1 MAIKPPAVAAA
12 RRRKIDLEAVL
23 RRQSVPSAG
32 PHADTY
38 GITPRKKLGVRGS
51 FHGLPSHERTER
63 NIVVEVGQILQ
74 QRRQCRNPS
83 LIMRRM
89 MGDCKGGEGGQFW
102 IGRGD
107 CRKCTALAG
116 WVCLVSPFFSYPL
129 PPSSTFSSFGLMHLA
144 NKSKRSRAVRVR
156 PPDDPLS
163 NFSCRSCSPPLKQ
176 LRSSSSPYHG
186 SSWLLSVPRIRGMNA
201 HRRHC
206 PAT

>member
-1 MAIKPPAVAAA
+1 MAIKPPAQ
-12 RRRKIDLEAVL
+12 RQRPREGGRERKIDLEAVL

-38 GITPRKKLGVRGS
+38 GITPRKKLGVRG
-51 FHGLPSHERTER
+51 FLLGLLSHERTER

-83 LIMRRM
+83 LIMKRM

-116 WVCLVSPFFSYPL
+116 WVCLVS
-129 PPSSTFSSFGLMHLA
+129 SSVFSSPSLLHFLFVWAHA
-144 NKSKRSRAVRVR
+144 
-156 PPDDPLS
+156 
-163 NFSCRSCSPPLKQ
+163 SC
-176 LRSSSSPYHG
+176 
-186 SSWLLSVPRIRGMNA
+186 
-201 HRRHC
+201 
-206 PAT
+206 